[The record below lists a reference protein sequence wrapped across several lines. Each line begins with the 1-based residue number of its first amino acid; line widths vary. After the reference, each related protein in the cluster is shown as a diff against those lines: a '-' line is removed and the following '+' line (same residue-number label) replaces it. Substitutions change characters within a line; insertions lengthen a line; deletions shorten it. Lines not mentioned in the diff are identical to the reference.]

1 MAETAKD
8 LVKKDLKE
16 KKLKVPE
23 LDETTKKHLDQMSFL
38 ELRAKAD
45 PYVRDNPSAR
55 LALDLLERGIKI
67 DGVGAGEILA
77 GMRTGPEGFDTYT
90 SKGFS
95 GLLLPSEEYSET
107 RAPGFL
113 PFTTAATIG
122 RKAPGFEEVLQKQGI
137 ESLLSPEKGSTVYYD
152 TGYAPEPDGTFP
164 SGRTKYDTKTA
175 QGKAMTVLAEEL
187 SHLGMRYLQ
196 KEKGQFTR
204 MPIDE
209 EETMMN
215 YQQGRAAAKQ
225 GVFAEPISK
234 DDYSFYQLPGVRS
247 TKDEYEAVDK
257 AAEQALKER
266 GISMKPVDPTIMERL
281 LGMFN

>member
-1 MAETAKD
+1 MAKTAKE
-8 LVKKDLKE
+8 K

-23 LDETTKKHLDQMSFL
+23 FDEKTEKQLEQMAFL

-95 GLLLPSEEYSET
+95 GLLLPSEDYRQT

-113 PFTTAATIG
+113 PFTTTATIE
-122 RKAPGFEEVLQKQGI
+122 RKAPGFEKVLQKQGI
-137 ESLLSPEKGSTVYYD
+137 ESLLPPEKGSTVYYD

-196 KEKGQFTR
+196 KEKGKFTR
-204 MPIDE
+204 MPLPD

-215 YQQGRAAAKQ
+215 YQQGRAAAKR
-225 GVFAEPISK
+225 GVFAAPISK
-234 DDYSFYQLPGVRS
+234 DDYSFYQRPGV
-247 TKDEYEAVDK
+247 KAEEDKFKAVDK

-266 GISMKPVDPTIMERL
+266 GISMKSVDPTIMERL

>member
-1 MAETAKD
+1 MAKTAKE
-8 LVKKDLKE
+8 K

-23 LDETTKKHLDQMSFL
+23 FDEKTEKQLEQMAFL

-113 PFTTAATIG
+113 PFTTVADLN
-122 RKAPGFEEVLQKQGI
+122 KFAPGFEEVLKKQGI
-137 ESLLSPEKGSTVYYD
+137 ESLLPPEKGSTVYYD

-196 KEKGQFTR
+196 KEKGKFTR
-204 MPIDE
+204 MPLPD

-215 YQQGRAAAKQ
+215 YQQGRAAAKR
-225 GVFAEPISK
+225 GVFAAPISK
-234 DDYSFYQLPGVRS
+234 DDYSFYQRPGVKAE
-247 TKDEYEAVDK
+247 KDKFKAVDK

-266 GISMKPVDPTIMERL
+266 GISMKSVDPTIMERL

>member
-1 MAETAKD
+1 MAKTAKE
-8 LVKKDLKE
+8 K

-23 LDETTKKHLDQMSFL
+23 FDEKTEKQLEQMAFL

-113 PFTTAATIG
+113 PFTTVADLN
-122 RKAPGFEEVLQKQGI
+122 KFAPGFEEVLQKQGI
-137 ESLLSPEKGSTVYYD
+137 ESLLPPEKGSTVYYD

-196 KEKGQFTR
+196 KEKGKFTR
-204 MPIDE
+204 MPLPD

-215 YQQGRAAAKQ
+215 YQQGRAAAKR
-225 GVFAEPISK
+225 GVFAAPISK
-234 DDYSFYQLPGVRS
+234 DDYSFYQRPGV
-247 TKDEYEAVDK
+247 KAEEDKFKAVDK

-266 GISMKPVDPTIMERL
+266 GISMKPVDPTMMERL

>member
-1 MAETAKD
+1 MAKTAKD

-16 KKLKVPE
+16 NKLKVPE
-23 LDETTKKHLDQMSFL
+23 LDAKTKKHLDQLAFL
-38 ELRAKAD
+38 ELRAQAD
-45 PYVRDNPSAR
+45 PYVQDNPSAR
-55 LALDLLERGIKI
+55 LALDLLERGVKI

-77 GMRTGPEGFDTYT
+77 GMRTGPEGFDSYT
-90 SKGFS
+90 TKGFL
-95 GLLLPSEEYSET
+95 GVMLPSEDYSDT

-113 PFTTAATIG
+113 PFVTTKDMKE
-122 RKAPGFEEVLQKQGI
+122 RLPDFEKILQKQGI
-137 ESLLSPEKGSTVYYD
+137 ESLLPPEKGSTVYYD
-152 TGYAPEPDGTFP
+152 TGFAPEADGTFP

-204 MPIDE
+204 MPLDE

-215 YQQGRAAAKQ
+215 YQQGRAAAKR
-225 GVFAEPISK
+225 GAFAEERST
-234 DDYSFYQLPGVRS
+234 DAYDFYSLPGIRAS
-247 TKDEYEAVDK
+247 EDRFKAVDQ
-257 AAEQALKER
+257 AAMDALRER
-266 GISMKPVDPTIMERL
+266 GIGVKPVEPTMMERL

>member
-95 GLLLPSEEYSET
+95 GLLLPSE
-107 RAPGFL
+107 
-113 PFTTAATIG
+113 
-122 RKAPGFEEVLQKQGI
+122 
-137 ESLLSPEKGSTVYYD
+137 D
-152 TGYAPEPDGTFP
+152 
-164 SGRTKYDTKTA
+164 
-175 QGKAMTVLAEEL
+175 
-187 SHLGMRYLQ
+187 
-196 KEKGQFTR
+196 
-204 MPIDE
+204 
-209 EETMMN
+209 
-215 YQQGRAAAKQ
+215 
-225 GVFAEPISK
+225 
-234 DDYSFYQLPGVRS
+234 
-247 TKDEYEAVDK
+247 
-257 AAEQALKER
+257 
-266 GISMKPVDPTIMERL
+266 
-281 LGMFN
+281 

>member
-1 MAETAKD
+1 MAKTAKE
-8 LVKKDLKE
+8 K

-23 LDETTKKHLDQMSFL
+23 FDEKTEKQLEQMAFL

-55 LALDLLERGIKI
+55 LALDLLERGVKI

-90 SKGFS
+90 GKGFS
-95 GLLLPSEEYSET
+95 GVMLPSEEYSDT
-107 RAPGFL
+107 RAPGFAE
-113 PFTTAATIG
+113 FVTAADMD
-122 RKAPGFEEVLQKQGI
+122 KYAPGFEKVLQKQGI
-137 ESLLSPEKGSTVYYD
+137 ESLLPPEKGSTVYYD
-152 TGYAPEPDGTFP
+152 TGHAPEPDGTFP

-204 MPIDE
+204 MPLDE

-215 YQQGRAAAKQ
+215 YQQGRAAARR
-225 GVFAEPISK
+225 GVFAEPLSRS
-234 DDYSFYQLPGVRS
+234 DYRFYQRS
-247 TKDEYEAVDK
+247 GAEAEKDKFKAVDK

-266 GISMKPVDPTIMERL
+266 GISMKAADPTIMERL